1 MVGCLLF
8 IFIVWAMVVLCG
20 LGAILLVP
28 LVFYL
33 LTLQKALSRCSVES
47 RALDPGLVWLTL
59 IPVFNLVWQ
68 FFIVTN
74 VATSLH
80 NEFVRRG
87 IVAEPHPGQGIGLA
101 MCILLVCALNPLL
114 FVPCGIAWLICWIVY
129 WATIAGYSAKLA
141 FPYTPPN
148 PPPVV

>member
-1 MVGCLLF
+1 MGCLLF
-8 IFIVWAMVVLCG
+8 IFIVWAIVVLCG

-47 RALDPGLVWLTL
+47 RAMDPGLVWLTL

-68 FFIVTN
+68 FFIVSN
-74 VATSLH
+74 VAASLH

-87 IVAEPHPGQGIGLA
+87 IAAEPRPGQGIGLA

-114 FVPCGIAWLICWIVY
+114 LIPCGIAWFICWIVY

-141 FPYTPPN
+141 LPYTPPS

>member
-8 IFIVWAMVVLCG
+8 IFIVWAIVVLCG

-47 RALDPGLVWLTL
+47 RVMDPGLVWLTL

-68 FFIVTN
+68 FFIVSN
-74 VATSLH
+74 VAASLH

-87 IVAEPHPGQGIGLA
+87 IAAEPRPGQGIGLA

-114 FVPCGIAWLICWIVY
+114 LIPCGIAWFICWIVY
-129 WATIAGYSAKLA
+129 WATIAGSSAKLA
-141 FPYTPPN
+141 LPYTPPS
-148 PPPVV
+148 PPPAV